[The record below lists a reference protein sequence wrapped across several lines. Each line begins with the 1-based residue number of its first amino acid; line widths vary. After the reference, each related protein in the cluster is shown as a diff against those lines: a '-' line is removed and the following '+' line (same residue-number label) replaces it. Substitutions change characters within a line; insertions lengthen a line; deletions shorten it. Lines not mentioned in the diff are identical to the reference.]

1 MGRNDH
7 RAVGFDCDDRCF
19 MSEFFRL
26 CKAFEVPD
34 PGRVTVDVNN
44 RLIVLVHLDGTF
56 YALDDTCSGH
66 NGMLGKG
73 LLEGYQII
81 CPCHGAHFDVRTGHV
96 LNMRDMPGTQ
106 VHDVEVE
113 GNDVFVKI

>member
-1 MGRNDH
+1 MRCTDH
-7 RAVGFDCDDRCF
+7 CAVGLNYDNKCF
-19 MSEFFRL
+19 MSEFFRV
-26 CKAFEVPD
+26 CRTFEVPD
-34 PGRVTVDVNN
+34 PGLATVDVDN
-44 RLIVLVHLDGTF
+44 RLIVLVHLNGKF
-56 YALDDTCSGH
+56 YALDDACSQ
-66 NGMLGKG
+66 NSGMLGKG